1 MIFVHLDCSDAE
13 HENVLEFF
21 GITKEQ
27 CPTYVIFEMET
38 SAKYLQTDDKF
49 QDLSVSAMGG
59 FVNDYFDGTLAKTVK
74 SAELPEDWNTTP
86 VKTLVATNFNDVV
99 MDKTKDVFVE
109 FYAPWCGKLQEVLC
123 FKVINCGCTGH
134 CKALA
139 PTWDALGEKYKDSN
153 KKI

>member
-38 SAKYLQTDDKF
+38 SAKYLQTEDKF
-49 QDLSVSAMGG
+49 QDLSVSAMGA
-59 FVNDYFDGTLAKTVK
+59 FINDYFDGTLSKNVK
-74 SAELPEDWNTTP
+74 SAELPDDWNTTP
-86 VKTLVATNFNDVV
+86 VKTLVATNFNEVV

-109 FYAPWCGKLQEVLC
+109 FYAPWCGKLLEVSY
-123 FKVINCGCTGH
+123 FKYG
-134 CKALA
+134 
-139 PTWDALGEKYKDSN
+139 
-153 KKI
+153 

>member
-38 SAKYLQTDDKF
+38 SAKYLQTEDKF

-59 FVNDYFDGTLAKTVK
+59 FINPARTVK
-74 SAELPEDWNTTP
+74 NGSSKNKELW
-86 VKTLVATNFNDVV
+86 
-99 MDKTKDVFVE
+99 
-109 FYAPWCGKLQEVLC
+109 
-123 FKVINCGCTGH
+123 
-134 CKALA
+134 
-139 PTWDALGEKYKDSN
+139 
-153 KKI
+153 